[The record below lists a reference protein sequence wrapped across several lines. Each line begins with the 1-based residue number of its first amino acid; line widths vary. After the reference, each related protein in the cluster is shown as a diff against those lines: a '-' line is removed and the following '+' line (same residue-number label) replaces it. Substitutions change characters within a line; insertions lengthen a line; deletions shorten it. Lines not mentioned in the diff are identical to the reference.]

1 MPKVTIVIP
10 VLNVQPYIRECLD
23 SVVHQ
28 TLADLEIFC
37 VDAGSTDG
45 TLEIEQEYERQDPRV
60 RILEDTARSTGYAK
74 NLGIDLAASG
84 YVAIVE
90 PDDYIAEDMMEK
102 LYDAVVR
109 YDLDMVKGNYRSFLG
124 EGKTRLFAEKA
135 VSLCGEDYEKVI
147 DPRSDNRYFGWD
159 MYTWTGL
166 YKKSF
171 LETFGIRHNES
182 GGAAFQDVGFWFQTF
197 CYARRIMLLKD
208 YFYHYR
214 RDNPNASVNNP
225 NRTFVMC
232 EEYKF
237 VKDRLSGDTGTWER
251 VLPAYYHALFRSYF
265 VTYERLAKGLR
276 PDFVKRFYAEIR
288 EGYEQGGI
296 CRALF
301 DAYELDYLDVLLE
314 SGERFADKLE
324 RQKAGMEKKRQALSE
339 RLQSCGCCII
349 FSAGSHGS
357 NLQILLKTALHH
369 EITAF
374 CDNSPQ
380 KQGKEING
388 VPVLSPQEAVQKY
401 PDAVYLIA
409 NKQYGLQ
416 IKGQLADMKIAESK
430 ILDCRVEELV
440 DGFL

>member
-1 MPKVTIVIP
+1 M
-10 VLNVQPYIRECLD
+10 
-23 SVVHQ
+23 
-28 TLADLEIFC
+28 
-37 VDAGSTDG
+37 
-45 TLEIEQEYERQDPRV
+45 
-60 RILEDTARSTGYAK
+60 
-74 NLGIDLAASG
+74 
-84 YVAIVE
+84 
-90 PDDYIAEDMMEK
+90 
-102 LYDAVVR
+102 
-109 YDLDMVKGNYRSFLG
+109 
-124 EGKTRLFAEKA
+124 
-135 VSLCGEDYEKVI
+135 
-147 DPRSDNRYFGWD
+147 
-159 MYTWTGL
+159 
-166 YKKSF
+166 
-171 LETFGIRHNES
+171 
-182 GGAAFQDVGFWFQTF
+182 
-197 CYARRIMLLKD
+197 
-208 YFYHYR
+208 
-214 RDNPNASVNNP
+214 
-225 NRTFVMC
+225 
-232 EEYKF
+232 
-237 VKDRLSGDTGTWER
+237 
-251 VLPAYYHALFRSYF
+251 
-265 VTYERLAKGLR
+265 
-276 PDFVKRFYAEIR
+276 
-288 EGYEQGGI
+288 
-296 CRALF
+296 F